1 MATSKVNLDQLDEF
15 KDVLAAIQNKE
26 IIDWD
31 DTIKKF
37 VPKVLGLEAFPE
49 FILSNDLCLIFSN
62 DNCFVF
68 PN

>member
-15 KDVLAAIQNKE
+15 KDVLSAIQNR
-26 IIDWD
+26 DFVRWD

-37 VPKVLGLEAFPE
+37 VPVRLGLEAFPE
-49 FILSNDLCLIFSN
+49 FILSNDLCLVFSN